1 MFANFS
7 SQESAHQARHAEGL
21 PATSFLLLK
30 NEPEGGLAL
39 RFRPPYFGLTFSPSI
54 GYSAG
59 RGKVG
64 RLGLARYFGPTSER
78 KSGLLTIDGNPAS
91 ANFLE
96 PGKHGS
102 STLRTQIP
110 LNAHSRFLRTRC
122 AALLQVVGRPVIWT
136 ASGRH

>member
-1 MFANFS
+1 V
-7 SQESAHQARHAEGL
+7 
-21 PATSFLLLK
+21 
-30 NEPEGGLAL
+30 GLAL
-39 RFRPPYFGLTFSPSI
+39 RFRLPLFWI
-54 GYSAG
+54 GYSPC

-102 STLRTQIP
+102 STLRIQIP
-110 LNAHSRFLRTRC
+110 LNAHSRFLRTWC
-122 AALLQVVGRPVIWT
+122 AAFTSSRGSSCHLDSVRRPLVPI
-136 ASGRH
+136 SRLVFLIYLPMILG